1 MKLFNRVL
9 IHLLS
14 GIFIILLGWA
24 VFFYLG
30 IMSEV
35 NDEVDDSLEDYSELI
50 ITRSLAGKELP
61 AHDSGSNNQ
70 YFLREVDESYVR
82 SHQAIS
88 YSDSMI
94 YIKEKNE
101 TEPAR
106 ILTTIFKDKENRHY
120 ELSVFTPTIEKRDL
134 QEAIFHLLIALFA
147 TLLIAI
153 LVINIWVFRRSMKPF
168 YQLLNWL
175 DKYRLGQENEPLD
188 ISTDT
193 SEFRKLNE
201 TVKRYASHSEEIYRQ
216 QKLFIGNASHE
227 IQTPLAVC
235 QNRIEMLMEDE
246 SLSEEQ
252 LSELA
257 KTYQTLEYVSK
268 LNKSLLLLSKI
279 DNSQFVDS
287 ANVCINELVHRYMD
301 DYQEV
306 YDYKEIQITLNEK
319 ENFHLQIN
327 ETLATMLITNLLK
340 NAYVHNYE
348 HGTIQIEI
356 GKDYIT
362 FSNSGDLQPLDE
374 KRVFERFYQGKKKEG
389 TTGLG
394 LAIVAAICRQCSLA
408 VSYRFVNNM
417 HEFHVTNY
425 TSSYVLYFICCL

>member
-88 YSDSMI
+88 YRDSMI
-94 YIKEKNE
+94 YVKEKNE

-319 ENFHLQIN
+319 ENFHLLIN
-327 ETLATMLITNLLK
+327 ETLASMLITNLLK
-340 NAYVHNYE
+340 NAYVHNNE

-362 FSNSGDLQPLDE
+362 FINSGDLQPLDE

-417 HEFHVTNY
+417 HEFHVTNNK
-425 TSSYVLYFICCL
+425 

>member
-88 YSDSMI
+88 YRDSMI

-106 ILTTIFKDKENRHY
+106 ILTTLFKDKENRHY

-188 ISTDT
+188 ISTYT
-193 SEFRKLNE
+193 TEFRKLNE

-340 NAYVHNYE
+340 NAYVHNNE

-408 VSYRFVNNM
+408 VSYRFVNNR
-417 HEFHVTNY
+417 HEFHVTNNK
-425 TSSYVLYFICCL
+425 

>member
-88 YSDSMI
+88 YRDSMI

-216 QKLFIGNASHE
+216 QMLFIGNASHE

-340 NAYVHNYE
+340 NAYVHNNE

-374 KRVFERFYQGKKKEG
+374 KRIFERFYQGKKKEG

-417 HEFHVTNY
+417 HEFHVTNNK
-425 TSSYVLYFICCL
+425 

>member
-88 YSDSMI
+88 YRDSMI

-106 ILTTIFKDKENRHY
+106 ILTTLFKDKENRHY

-340 NAYVHNYE
+340 NAYVHNNE

-374 KRVFERFYQGKKKEG
+374 KRIFERFYQGKKKEG

-417 HEFHVTNY
+417 HEFHVTNNK
-425 TSSYVLYFICCL
+425 

>member
-88 YSDSMI
+88 YRDSMI

-106 ILTTIFKDKENRHY
+106 ILTTLFKDKENRHY

-246 SLSEEQ
+246 SLNEEQ
-252 LSELA
+252 LNELA

-279 DNSQFVDS
+279 DNSQFADS

-340 NAYVHNYE
+340 NAYVHNNE

-408 VSYRFVNNM
+408 VSYRFVNNR
-417 HEFHVTNY
+417 HEFHVTNNK
-425 TSSYVLYFICCL
+425 

>member
-88 YSDSMI
+88 YRDSMI

-106 ILTTIFKDKENRHY
+106 ILTTLFKDKENRHY

-188 ISTDT
+188 ISTYT
-193 SEFRKLNE
+193 TEFRKLNE

-319 ENFHLQIN
+319 ENFHLLIN

-340 NAYVHNYE
+340 NAYVHNNE

-408 VSYRFVNNM
+408 VSYRFVNNK
-417 HEFHVTNY
+417 HEFHVTNNK
-425 TSSYVLYFICCL
+425 

>member
-88 YSDSMI
+88 YRDSMI

-106 ILTTIFKDKENRHY
+106 ILTTLFKDKENRHY

-168 YQLLNWL
+168 YQLLDWL

-201 TVKRYASHSEEIYRQ
+201 TVKRYATHSEEIYRQ

-319 ENFHLQIN
+319 ENFHLLIN

-340 NAYVHNYE
+340 NAYVHNNE

-417 HEFHVTNY
+417 HEFHVTNNK
-425 TSSYVLYFICCL
+425 

>member
-9 IHLLS
+9 IHLIS

-24 VFFYLG
+24 VFFYVG

-61 AHDSGSNNQ
+61 SHDSGSNNQ
-70 YFLREVDESYVR
+70 YFLREVDENYVR
-82 SHQAIS
+82 THQAIS
-88 YSDSMI
+88 YRDSMI
-94 YIKEKNE
+94 YIKEKKE

-120 ELSVFTPTIEKRDL
+120 ELAVFTPTIEKRDL

-153 LVINIWVFRRSMKPF
+153 LIINIWVFRRSMKPF
-168 YQLLNWL
+168 YLLLEWL

-188 ISTDT
+188 ISTYT
-193 SEFRKLNE
+193 TEFRKLNE
-201 TVKRYASHSEEIYRQ
+201 AVKRYATHSEEIYRQ

-246 SLSEEQ
+246 TLSEEQ

-279 DNSQFVDS
+279 DNSQFADS
-287 ANVCINELVHRYMD
+287 TNVCINELVHRYMD
-301 DYQEV
+301 DYREV
-306 YDYKEIQITLNEK
+306 YDYKGIQITLNEK
-319 ENFHLQIN
+319 ENFHLRIN

-340 NAYVHNYE
+340 NAYVHNNE
-348 HGTIQIEI
+348 HGVIYIEI
-356 GKDYIT
+356 GKNYIT
-362 FSNSGDLQPLDE
+362 FSNSGDRQPLDA
-374 KRVFERFYQGKKKEG
+374 KRIFERFYQGKKKEG

-394 LAIVAAICRQCSLA
+394 LAIVAAICRQYSLE
-408 VSYRFVNNM
+408 VNYRFVNNQ
-417 HEFHVTNY
+417 HEFHVTNHK
-425 TSSYVLYFICCL
+425 

>member
-9 IHLLS
+9 IHLIS

-24 VFFYLG
+24 VFFYVG

-61 AHDSGSNNQ
+61 SHDSGSNNQ
-70 YFLREVDESYVR
+70 YFLREVDENYVR
-82 SHQAIS
+82 THQAIS
-88 YSDSMI
+88 YRDSMI
-94 YIKEKNE
+94 YIKEKKE

-120 ELSVFTPTIEKRDL
+120 ELAVFTPTIEKRDL

-153 LVINIWVFRRSMKPF
+153 LIINIWVFRRSMKPF
-168 YQLLNWL
+168 YLLLEWL

-188 ISTDT
+188 ISTYT
-193 SEFRKLNE
+193 TEFRKLNE
-201 TVKRYASHSEEIYRQ
+201 AVKRYATHSEEVYRQ

-246 SLSEEQ
+246 TLSEEQ

-279 DNSQFVDS
+279 DNSQFADS
-287 ANVCINELVHRYMD
+287 TNVCINELVHRYMD
-301 DYQEV
+301 DYREV
-306 YDYKEIQITLNEK
+306 YDYKGIQITLNEK
-319 ENFHLQIN
+319 ENFHLRIN

-340 NAYVHNYE
+340 NAYVHNNE
-348 HGTIQIEI
+348 HGVIYIEI
-356 GKDYIT
+356 GKNYIT
-362 FSNSGDLQPLDE
+362 FSNSGDRQPLDA
-374 KRVFERFYQGKKKEG
+374 KRIFERFYQGKKKEG

-394 LAIVAAICRQCSLA
+394 LAIVAAICRQYSLE
-408 VSYRFVNNM
+408 VSYRFVNNQ
-417 HEFHVTNY
+417 HEFHVTNHK
-425 TSSYVLYFICCL
+425 

>member
-88 YSDSMI
+88 YRDSMI

-201 TVKRYASHSEEIYRQ
+201 TVKRYATHSEEIYRQ

-279 DNSQFVDS
+279 DNSQFIDS

-327 ETLATMLITNLLK
+327 ETLASMLITNLLK
-340 NAYVHNYE
+340 NAYVHNNE

-374 KRVFERFYQGKKKEG
+374 KRIFERFYQGKKKEG

-408 VSYRFVNNM
+408 VSYRFVNNR
-417 HEFHVTNY
+417 HEFHVTNNK
-425 TSSYVLYFICCL
+425 

>member
-88 YSDSMI
+88 YRDSMI

-340 NAYVHNYE
+340 NAYVHNNE

-417 HEFHVTNY
+417 HEFHVTNNK
-425 TSSYVLYFICCL
+425 

>member
-88 YSDSMI
+88 YRDSMI

-153 LVINIWVFRRSMKPF
+153 LVIKIWVFRRSMKPF
-168 YQLLNWL
+168 YQLLDWL

-188 ISTDT
+188 ISTYT
-193 SEFRKLNE
+193 TEFRKLNE
-201 TVKRYASHSEEIYRQ
+201 TVKRYATHSEEIYRQ

-319 ENFHLQIN
+319 ENFHLLIN
-327 ETLATMLITNLLK
+327 ETLASMLITNLLK
-340 NAYVHNYE
+340 NAYVHNNE

-394 LAIVAAICRQCSLA
+394 LASVAAICRQCSLA
-408 VSYRFVNNM
+408 VSYRFINNM
-417 HEFHVTNY
+417 HEFHVTNNK
-425 TSSYVLYFICCL
+425 

>member
-88 YSDSMI
+88 YRDSMI

-106 ILTTIFKDKENRHY
+106 ILTTLFKDKENRHY

-188 ISTDT
+188 ISTYT
-193 SEFRKLNE
+193 TEFRKLNE
-201 TVKRYASHSEEIYRQ
+201 TVKRYATHSEEIYRQ

-327 ETLATMLITNLLK
+327 ETLASMLITNLLK
-340 NAYVHNYE
+340 NAYVHNNE

-408 VSYRFVNNM
+408 VSYRFVNNR
-417 HEFHVTNY
+417 HEFHVTNNK
-425 TSSYVLYFICCL
+425 

>member
-9 IHLLS
+9 VHLLS

-88 YSDSMI
+88 YRDSMI

-188 ISTDT
+188 ISTYT
-193 SEFRKLNE
+193 TEFRKLNE
-201 TVKRYASHSEEIYRQ
+201 AVKRYASHSEEIYRQ

-279 DNSQFVDS
+279 DNSQFVDTTTVS
-287 ANVCINELVHRYMD
+287 INELVHRYMD

-340 NAYVHNYE
+340 NAYVHNNE

-374 KRVFERFYQGKKKEG
+374 KRIFERFYQGKKKEG

-417 HEFHVTNY
+417 HEFHVTNNK
-425 TSSYVLYFICCL
+425 

>member
-88 YSDSMI
+88 YRDSMI

-417 HEFHVTNY
+417 HEFHVTNNK
-425 TSSYVLYFICCL
+425 

>member
-88 YSDSMI
+88 YRDSMI

-106 ILTTIFKDKENRHY
+106 ILTTLFKDKENRHY

-175 DKYRLGQENEPLD
+175 DKYRLGQENELLD
-188 ISTDT
+188 ISTYT
-193 SEFRKLNE
+193 TEFRKLNE
-201 TVKRYASHSEEIYRQ
+201 AVKRYASHSEEIYRQ

-340 NAYVHNYE
+340 NAYVHNNE

-374 KRVFERFYQGKKKEG
+374 KRIFERFYQGKKKEG

-408 VSYRFVNNM
+408 VSYRFINNM
-417 HEFHVTNY
+417 HEFHVTNNK
-425 TSSYVLYFICCL
+425 

>member
-88 YSDSMI
+88 YRDSMI

-188 ISTDT
+188 ISTYT
-193 SEFRKLNE
+193 TEFRKLNE

-340 NAYVHNYE
+340 NAYVHNNE

-374 KRVFERFYQGKKKEG
+374 KRIFERFYQGKKKEG

-408 VSYRFVNNM
+408 VSYRFINNM
-417 HEFHVTNY
+417 HEFHVTNNK
-425 TSSYVLYFICCL
+425 

>member
-88 YSDSMI
+88 YRDSMI

-106 ILTTIFKDKENRHY
+106 ILTTLFKDKENRHY

-188 ISTDT
+188 ISTYT
-193 SEFRKLNE
+193 TEFRKLNE

-340 NAYVHNYE
+340 NAYVHNNE

-417 HEFHVTNY
+417 HEFHVTNNK
-425 TSSYVLYFICCL
+425 

>member
-88 YSDSMI
+88 YRDSMI

-188 ISTDT
+188 ISTYT
-193 SEFRKLNE
+193 TEFRKLNE
-201 TVKRYASHSEEIYRQ
+201 AVKRYASHSEEIYRQ

-287 ANVCINELVHRYMD
+287 ANVCINELVHRYMG

-327 ETLATMLITNLLK
+327 ETLATILITNLLK
-340 NAYVHNYE
+340 NAYVHNNE

-408 VSYRFVNNM
+408 VSYRFVNNR
-417 HEFHVTNY
+417 HEFHVTNNK
-425 TSSYVLYFICCL
+425 

>member
-88 YSDSMI
+88 YRDSMI

-106 ILTTIFKDKENRHY
+106 ILTTLFKDKENRHY

-188 ISTDT
+188 ISTYT
-193 SEFRKLNE
+193 TEFRKLNE
-201 TVKRYASHSEEIYRQ
+201 AVNRYASHSEEIYRQ

-319 ENFHLQIN
+319 ENFHLLIN

-340 NAYVHNYE
+340 NAYVHNNE

-374 KRVFERFYQGKKKEG
+374 KRIFERFYQGKKKEG

-408 VSYRFVNNM
+408 VSYRFVNNK
-417 HEFHVTNY
+417 HEFHVTNNK
-425 TSSYVLYFICCL
+425 

>member
-50 ITRSLAGKELP
+50 IIRSLAGKDLP

-88 YSDSMI
+88 YRDSMI

-106 ILTTIFKDKENRHY
+106 ILTTLFKDKENRHY

-188 ISTDT
+188 ISTYT
-193 SEFRKLNE
+193 TEFRKLNE

-287 ANVCINELVHRYMD
+287 ANVCINELVHRYMG

-319 ENFHLQIN
+319 ENFHLLIN

-340 NAYVHNYE
+340 NAYVHNNE

-362 FSNSGDLQPLDE
+362 FINSGDLQPLDE

-417 HEFHVTNY
+417 HEFHVTNNK
-425 TSSYVLYFICCL
+425 

>member
-50 ITRSLAGKELP
+50 IIRSLAGKELP

-88 YSDSMI
+88 YRDSMI

-106 ILTTIFKDKENRHY
+106 ILTTLFKDKENRHY

-153 LVINIWVFRRSMKPF
+153 LVTNIWVFRRSMKPF

-188 ISTDT
+188 ISTYT
-193 SEFRKLNE
+193 TEFRKLNE
-201 TVKRYASHSEEIYRQ
+201 AVKRYASHSEEIYRQ

-340 NAYVHNYE
+340 NAYVHNNE

-417 HEFHVTNY
+417 HEFHVTNNK
-425 TSSYVLYFICCL
+425 

>member
-88 YSDSMI
+88 YRDSMI

-246 SLSEEQ
+246 SLNEEQ

-279 DNSQFVDS
+279 DNSQFVDTTTVS
-287 ANVCINELVHRYMD
+287 INELVHRYMD

-340 NAYVHNYE
+340 NAYVHNNE

-362 FSNSGDLQPLDE
+362 FSNSGDLQPLEE

-417 HEFHVTNY
+417 HEFHVTNNK
-425 TSSYVLYFICCL
+425 

>member
-88 YSDSMI
+88 YRDSMI

-188 ISTDT
+188 ISTYT
-193 SEFRKLNE
+193 TEFRKLNE
-201 TVKRYASHSEEIYRQ
+201 AVKRYASHSEEIYRQ

-327 ETLATMLITNLLK
+327 ETLASMLITNLLK
-340 NAYVHNYE
+340 NAYVHNNE

-408 VSYRFVNNM
+408 VSYRFVNNK
-417 HEFHVTNY
+417 HEFHVTNNK
-425 TSSYVLYFICCL
+425 

>member
-88 YSDSMI
+88 YRDSMI

-279 DNSQFVDS
+279 DNSQFADS

-306 YDYKEIQITLNEK
+306 YDYKEIKITLNEK

-340 NAYVHNYE
+340 NAYVHNNE

-417 HEFHVTNY
+417 HEFHVTNNK
-425 TSSYVLYFICCL
+425 

>member
-88 YSDSMI
+88 YRDSMI

-106 ILTTIFKDKENRHY
+106 ILTTLFKDKENRHY

-175 DKYRLGQENEPLD
+175 DKYRLGQENELLD
-188 ISTDT
+188 ISTYT
-193 SEFRKLNE
+193 TEFRKLNE
-201 TVKRYASHSEEIYRQ
+201 AVKRYASHSEEIYRQ

-279 DNSQFVDS
+279 DNSQFADS

-340 NAYVHNYE
+340 NAYVHNNE

-417 HEFHVTNY
+417 HEFHVTNNK
-425 TSSYVLYFICCL
+425 

>member
-88 YSDSMI
+88 YRDSMI

-188 ISTDT
+188 ISTYT
-193 SEFRKLNE
+193 TEFRKLNE
-201 TVKRYASHSEEIYRQ
+201 TVKRYATHSEEIYRQ

-279 DNSQFVDS
+279 DNSQFADS

-340 NAYVHNYE
+340 NAYVHNNE

-417 HEFHVTNY
+417 HEFHVTNNK
-425 TSSYVLYFICCL
+425 

>member
-88 YSDSMI
+88 YRDSMI

-327 ETLATMLITNLLK
+327 ETLATILITNLLK
-340 NAYVHNYE
+340 NAYVHNNE

-408 VSYRFVNNM
+408 VSYRFVNNR
-417 HEFHVTNY
+417 HEFHVTNNK
-425 TSSYVLYFICCL
+425 

>member
-88 YSDSMI
+88 YRDSMI

-106 ILTTIFKDKENRHY
+106 ILTTLFKDKENRHY

-188 ISTDT
+188 ISTYT
-193 SEFRKLNE
+193 TEFRKLNE

-340 NAYVHNYE
+340 NAYVHNNE

-408 VSYRFVNNM
+408 VSYRFVNNK
-417 HEFHVTNY
+417 HEFHVTNNK
-425 TSSYVLYFICCL
+425 